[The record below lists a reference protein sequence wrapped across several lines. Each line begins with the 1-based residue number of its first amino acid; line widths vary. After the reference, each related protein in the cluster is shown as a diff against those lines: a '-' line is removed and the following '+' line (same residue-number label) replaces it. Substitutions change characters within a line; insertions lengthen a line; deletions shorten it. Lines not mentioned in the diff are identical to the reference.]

1 MDTGEELI
9 ADAAQAAQVR
19 HQAQAVYIKSL
30 ISAAILTALV
40 LLG

>member
-1 MDTGEELI
+1 MDGSEDLI
-9 ADAAQAAQVR
+9 ADAAEAAQVR
-19 HQAQAVYIKSL
+19 RQAQAVYIKAI